1 MLRISICGIE
11 HEYNSSLAS
20 WIKEQFHNRK
30 IAGAAIWFIV
40 TIQTESI
47 KLKFLSADTPQRSR
61 GKAYSHFNH
70 REQQI
75 IDLWNKMD
83 LKQDKNV
90 SNLLRFLDQIE
101 QAVA

>member
-1 MLRISICGIE
+1 MIKVNICGTD

-30 IAGAAIWFIV
+30 AAGAAIWFIV

-47 KLKFLSADTPQRSR
+47 KLKFLSADAPQRSR
-61 GKAYSHFNH
+61 GKPYSHFNR

-75 IDLWNKMD
+75 IASWNELDLNRD
-83 LKQDKNV
+83 TNV
-90 SNLLRFLDQIE
+90 GNLLRFLNQIE
-101 QAVA
+101 RAVI